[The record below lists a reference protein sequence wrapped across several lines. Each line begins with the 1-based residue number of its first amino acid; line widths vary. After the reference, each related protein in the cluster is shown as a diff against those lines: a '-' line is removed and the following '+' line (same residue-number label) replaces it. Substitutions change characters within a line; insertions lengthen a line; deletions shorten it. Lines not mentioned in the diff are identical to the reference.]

1 MAETTKERLNKQF
14 AQLESERQSFE
25 PHWRELSDYINP
37 RGSRFLT
44 SEVNRNDRRNTR
56 IIDST
61 GTMAARTL
69 ASGMMSGITSPARP
83 WFRLAT
89 PDPEMMDYGP
99 VKLWL
104 EAVQNR
110 MNDMFNKSNLY
121 QSLPQLYGS
130 LGTYSTGAMAVLEDD
145 EDIIRTMPFP
155 IGSYYLAN
163 SPRGSVDTCFRKFSM
178 TVRQLVQEFG
188 LNNVSES
195 VKSMWESGTYEKWID
210 VMHSVYPNIDR
221 DTLKLDSKNKPFKS
235 VYYEVGGDNDKLLR
249 ESGFTSPARPWFRLA
264 TPDPEMMDYGPVKLW
279 LEAVQNRM
287 NDMFNKSNLYQSL
300 PQLYGSLGTYSTGAM
315 AVLEDDEDI
324 IRTMPFPIG
333 SYYLANSPRG
343 SVDTCFRKFSMTV
356 RQLVQ
361 EFGLNNVSESVKSM
375 WESGTYEKWIDVM
388 HSVYPNIDRDTLK
401 LDSKNKPFK
410 SVYYEVGGDNDK
422 LLRESGFDE
431 FPIMAPRWEVNGEDV
446 YGSSCPG
453 MLALGPVKA
462 LQLLQKRKSQLID
475 KATNPPMVAPTSLKN
490 QRASLLPGDIT
501 YIDQITGQDG
511 FRPAYLVNPST
522 ADLVA
527 DIQDTRQII
536 NSAYFVDLFM
546 MLQNINTRSMPVEAV
561 IEMKE
566 EKLLMLGPVL
576 ERLND
581 ECLNPLIDRAF
592 SMMVRKNM
600 LPPPPDAMEGMPLK
614 VEYISVMAQAQKSI
628 GLSSLASTVNF
639 IGQLAQ
645 AKPEALDKLNVD
657 QAIDAFADMSGVSPT
672 VIVPQEQVEQAR
684 QQRAQQQQQQQMM
697 AMGMAAAQGAKTL
710 SEAKTSD
717 PSVLSAMA
725 NAVSG
730 QGGQSQ

>member
-14 AQLESERQSFE
+14 AQLENERQSFE
-25 PHWRELSDYINP
+25 PHWRELSDFINP

-44 SEVNRNDRRNTR
+44 SEANRNDRRNTR

-89 PDPEMMDYGP
+89 PDPDMMDYGP

-104 EAVQNR
+104 ETVQNR

-130 LGTYSTGAMAVLEDD
+130 LGTYSTGAMAVLDDD

-195 VKSMWESGTYEKWID
+195 VKGMWESGTYEKWVE
-210 VMHSVYPNIDR
+210 VMHSVYPNINR
-221 DTLKLDSKNKPFKS
+221 DTAKLDSKNKP
-235 VYYEVGGDNDKLLR
+235 Y
-249 ESGFTSPARPWFRLA
+249 
-264 TPDPEMMDYGPVKLW
+264 
-279 LEAVQNRM
+279 
-287 NDMFNKSNLYQSL
+287 
-300 PQLYGSLGTYSTGAM
+300 
-315 AVLEDDEDI
+315 
-324 IRTMPFPIG
+324 
-333 SYYLANSPRG
+333 
-343 SVDTCFRKFSMTV
+343 
-356 RQLVQ
+356 
-361 EFGLNNVSESVKSM
+361 
-375 WESGTYEKWIDVM
+375 
-388 HSVYPNIDRDTLK
+388 
-401 LDSKNKPFK
+401 K

-462 LQLLQKRKSQLID
+462 LQLLQKRKSQIID
-475 KATNPPMVAPTSLKN
+475 KVTNPPLVAPTTLRTQSV
-490 QRASLLPGDIT
+490 SLLPGNIT
-501 YIDQITGQDG
+501 YVDQITGQEG
-511 FRPAYLVNPST
+511 LRPVYQVNPNT
-522 ADLVA
+522 ADLIT
-527 DIQDTRQII
+527 DIQDTRQTI

-600 LPPPPDAMEGMPLK
+600 LPPPPDVLQGEPLK

-628 GLSSLASTVNF
+628 GLSSLASTVGF
-639 IGQLAQ
+639 IGQLA
-645 AKPEALDKLNVD
+645 ALGKTEALDKLNAD

-672 VIVPQEQVEQAR
+672 VIVPQDQVEQDR
-684 QQRAQQQQQQQMM
+684 QERALQQQQQQAM
-697 AMGMAAAQGAKTL
+697 AMAQVAAQGAKTL
-710 SEAKTSD
+710 SEAQMKD
-717 PSVLSAMA
+717 PSALSAMA
-725 NAVSG
+725 QAAG
-730 QGGQSQ
+730 RQQQ